1 MFPNAT
7 VSSRSSSSRSANSC
21 SRNSSM
27 PSLRMPNPLLPK
39 TSFNPLFR
47 NSDAFSSFDAS
58 NFVFQETKRI
68 KDKKHPVLRRYNSHD
83 SHTNFGDVRIDSKG
97 NTPNSTKSRSGNAS
111 TPDTTPDSTE
121 ERHRRP
127 EYDARDFLEKYSLPR
142 VVRVGNGE
150 PLLLYRCFDSF
161 TKVQARG
168 ILGKKGK
175 EKADLNVLH
184 FPEGYPGWFSLT
196 NEKGEKA
203 AVAHSS
209 VLQLVREQVCSF
221 ISIQSFTAYTASNQE
236 SSDGLNSRAQYLKT
250 QIRGGQVFQLRA
262 VFQHRDRSEG
272 GKHSTRSSRVSRSAR
287 DKDLANRYAQL
298 TGQNNQELYVPLT
311 TKGEFYEIYSTMKAR
326 LCFPGLI
333 DKTGPLA
340 LDKDCLYKLTHLLRR
355 IALPVKVK
363 LLSGSLP
370 QGVPKE
376 FTDTFILEKKF
387 QEPLMVTC
395 TLPSPTEN
403 VKHEISCIN
412 LNSGVKLSKC
422 ALGFDSENRL
432 FKSQRVQAALAFCH
446 KNVDTWYRE
455 VRLIPNLQLEI
466 KQQQNQTTFCADC
479 KKLNQ
484 NCAGKCKIRNEES
497 SDNGQKQLITK
508 QVIEKFPKSKKWYR
522 HFKIL
527 GIGNET
533 NAKLDDMKDPMDGIE
548 KGKSIERYKDMSKLI
563 EDKFGKK
570 SYNPVKKSAS
580 FMYSNKRMDLE
591 ETPTDKKGNPALL
604 KCQSLDTQIFT
615 NEEENRQ
622 LELLKQR
629 LHRKISNASDT
640 LSNVEFEMCILE
652 NENGNVESKNK
663 TSLTTTAQ
671 GQSLKDL
678 RSTNLH
684 VTKINF
690 DEIKPAADAKKL
702 KKIKPDLIPT
712 LPKNDGHDNSYIT
725 DRLCSEF
732 HVKTKIQKKS
742 LNKQNLL
749 SSSDNLRSSVRLL
762 ESLKENRSF
771 SIFESGNMN
780 KKINTQS
787 VVVQVHEESLTK
799 IKNSQKKIS
808 TIVDD
813 IPYSHV
819 MDEVREREGKQQDE
833 NIYAEI
839 CETTCNCDSMPK
851 CECKRT
857 KKGNPEYCYV
867 KLGSNGDSVI
877 QSDSDEAIYNT
888 LR

>member
-7 VSSRSSSSRSANSC
+7 VSSRSSSSRSGNSC

-39 TSFNPLFR
+39 TSFNPLYR

-58 NFVFQETKRI
+58 NFVFQESKRV
-68 KDKKHPVLRRYNSHD
+68 KDKKPPVLRRYNSHE
-83 SHTNFGDVRIDSKG
+83 SHTNFVVDSKG
-97 NTPNSTKSRSGNAS
+97 NTPNSTKSRNGNPS
-111 TPDTTPDSTE
+111 TPETTPDSTE
-121 ERHRRP
+121 ERNKKV
-127 EYDARDFLEKYSLPR
+127 EYEARDFLEKYSLPR
-142 VVRVGNGE
+142 VVRVRNGE

-175 EKADLNVLH
+175 EKADLNTLH

-221 ISIQSFTAYTASNQE
+221 ISIQSFTAYTSSNQE
-236 SSDGLNSRAQYLKT
+236 SSDGINSRAQYLKT

-355 IALPVKVK
+355 VALPIKVK
-363 LLSGSLP
+363 LLSGTLP

-395 TLPSPTEN
+395 TLPSSSEN
-403 VKHEISCIN
+403 TKHEISCIN

-422 ALGFDSENRL
+422 TLGFDSENRL

-446 KNVDTWYRE
+446 KNVENWYRE
-455 VRLIPNLQLEI
+455 VRLVPNLQMDT
-466 KQQQNQTTFCADC
+466 KQHPSESACAEC
-479 KKLNQ
+479 KQLNQ
-484 NCAGKCKIRNEES
+484 ICSEKCKNFEE
-497 SDNGQKQLITK
+497 DNGVTDNPKQLITK

-527 GIGNET
+527 TIGIGSESNV
-533 NAKLDDMKDPMDGIE
+533 KFHDMKDPMDGIE
-548 KGKSIERYKDMSKLI
+548 KGKSMERYKDMSKLI

-591 ETPTDKKGNPALL
+591 ETPTDKSGNPALL
-604 KCQSLDTQIFT
+604 KCHSLDAQIYT

-640 LSNVEFEMCILE
+640 SNNVEFEMCILD
-652 NENGNVESKNK
+652 NENGIVDSKAK
-663 TSLTTTAQ
+663 TSLLTNMQ
-671 GQSLKDL
+671 GQSLRDL
-678 RSTNLH
+678 VSTNLH
-684 VTKINF
+684 VTKMNF
-690 DEIKPAADAKKL
+690 DEIKAAEGIDKL
-702 KKIKPDLIPT
+702 RKIKPDLIPT
-712 LPKNDGHDNSYIT
+712 LPKNDGRDNSYIT

-732 HVKTKIQKKS
+732 HVKTKIQKKTFG
-742 LNKQNLL
+742 KHLL
-749 SSSDNLRSSVRLL
+749 SSSDNVRSSVRLL
-762 ESLKENRSF
+762 ESLSENNGF
-771 SIFESGNMN
+771 SIFES
-780 KKINTQS
+780 KSQKCVNTQS

-799 IKNSQKKIS
+799 TKSQIS
-808 TIVDD
+808 RKSSALVDD
-813 IPYSHV
+813 IPYSQV

-839 CETTCNCDSMPK
+839 CETSCNCDSMPK

-857 KKGNPEYCYV
+857 KKDNSEYCYV

>member
-7 VSSRSSSSRSANSC
+7 VSSRSSSSRSGNSC

-39 TSFNPLFR
+39 TSFNPLYR
-47 NSDAFSSFDAS
+47 NTDAFTSFDAS
-58 NFVFQETKRI
+58 NFAFHENKRL
-68 KDKKHPVLRRYNSHD
+68 KKEKQPILRRFNSHD
-83 SHTNFGDVRIDSKG
+83 SHTNLIDVRVES
-97 NTPNSTKSRSGNAS
+97 NTSNSNKSRTEDSLP
-111 TPDTTPDSTE
+111 TPSVSPNSTE
-121 ERHRRP
+121 ERNRRP
-127 EYDARDFLEKYSLPR
+127 QYEARDFLEKYSLPR
-142 VVRVGNGE
+142 IVRVEDGE

-168 ILGKKGK
+168 VSSKKGK
-175 EKADLNVLH
+175 EKADLNTLH

-221 ISIQSFTAYTASNQE
+221 ISIQSFTAYTAGNQD
-236 SSDGLNSRAQYLKT
+236 SSDGMNARSQYLKT

-262 VFQHRDRSEG
+262 VFQHQDRSEG
-272 GKHSTRSSRVSRSAR
+272 GKHSTRSSRISRSTR

-298 TGQNNQELYVPLT
+298 TSQNNQELYVPLT

-370 QGVPKE
+370 PGVPKE
-376 FTDTFILEKKF
+376 FTDSFVLEKKI

-395 TLPSPTEN
+395 TLPPPSEDI
-403 VKHEISCIN
+403 KHEISCIN
-412 LNSGVKLSKC
+412 LNSRVKISKC
-422 ALGFDSENRL
+422 TLGFDSESRL
-432 FKSQRVQAALAFCH
+432 FKSQRVQSTLAFCH
-446 KNVDTWYRE
+446 KNVDSWYRE
-455 VRLIPNLQLEI
+455 VRLIPNIHLEASH
-466 KQQQNQTTFCADC
+466 QTPQITCVEC
-479 KKLNQ
+479 RKLNRPCTDTCRAKYEEQ
-484 NCAGKCKIRNEES
+484 NV
-497 SDNGQKQLITK
+497 KQLITK
-508 QVIEKFPKSKKWYR
+508 QVIDKFPKPKKWYR

-527 GIGNET
+527 GLGSESNSKFE
-533 NAKLDDMKDPMDGIE
+533 DMKDPMDGIE
-548 KGKSIERYKDMSKLI
+548 KGKSMERYKDMSKLI

-580 FMYSNKRMDLE
+580 FMYSNKRMDLQ

-604 KCQSLDTQIFT
+604 KCQSLDTQIYA
-615 NEEENRQ
+615 NEDDHQ
-622 LELLKQR
+622 LKLLKEK
-629 LHRKISNASDT
+629 LHRKISNASES
-640 LSNVEFEMCILE
+640 LSVDFEMCILE
-652 NENGNVESKNK
+652 NEGGVVNHGKN
-663 TSLTTTAQ
+663 SVRQ
-671 GQSLKDL
+671 GHSLKDL
-678 RSTNLH
+678 TTSLH
-684 VTKINF
+684 ITKINF
-690 DEIKPAADAKKL
+690 DEIKPAEDIAKLRKT
-702 KKIKPDLIPT
+702 KPDLIPT
-712 LPKNDGHDNSYIT
+712 LPKSDGTSSYIT

-732 HVKTKIQKKS
+732 HVKTKMQKRTGS
-742 LNKQNLL
+742 KQNLL
-749 SSSDNLRSSVRLL
+749 TNSEHLRSSVRII
-762 ESLKENRSF
+762 ESIKSRHF
-771 SIFESGNMN
+771 SVFES
-780 KKINTQS
+780 KKNLNTQS
-787 VVVQVHEESLTK
+787 VVVQVHEESLPK
-799 IKNSQKKIS
+799 SKKGTS
-808 TIVDD
+808 VIVDD

-819 MDEVREREGKQQDE
+819 MDEVRERTNGKQDE

-839 CETTCNCDSMPK
+839 CEDSCNCDSMPK
-851 CECKRT
+851 CDCKRT
-857 KKGNPEYCYV
+857 KKANSDYCYV